1 MINLTHDN
9 PLGVLNYPTPVGG
22 GIVWLSLGVDF
33 GACDVRAAF
42 YRNTGK
48 DTDFLWDVQTFQLD
62 PSKGNLLWKVD
73 TNGSTYHRVSLML
86 ESLSNE
92 WTRDWGN
99 GDIRPSKIGELPYCG
114 IVVAASIIPDSAI
127 A

>member
-9 PLGVLNYPTPVGG
+9 PLGVLNYPTAASS

-33 GACDVRAAF
+33 GSCDIRAAF
-42 YRNTGK
+42 YKNVGPHTS
-48 DTDFLWDVQTFQLD
+48 FMWDVRTFQLS
-62 PSKGNLLWKVD
+62 PAESNLLWKVD
-73 TNGSTYHRVSLML
+73 TDGSTYHRVSLVV
-86 ESLSNE
+86 ENISNE
-92 WTRDWGN
+92 WTRNWGN
-99 GDIRPSKIGELPYCG
+99 GDVRPSKNGEYPYCG